1 MDFVVGKNVF
11 GAEERLVNETKE
23 INILYMVCGE
33 WNQRDDDVNAVES
46 RSLWLK
52 REMQRTGKKL
62 HFVAS
67 NVIQRPKRQ
76 AKRTETR
83 IYSEQMMKIPI
94 IFFFRNEKIEWLWSS
109 NSVNTA
115 TDDDNERKYA
125 RLVAWPDLSL
135 SQTSRTPLV
144 FYMVIKIFSQR
155 FR

>member
-94 IFFFRNEKIEWLWSS
+94 IFFFGTKRLNGYWAA
-109 NSVNTA
+109 TA
-115 TDDDNERKYA
+115 STPQPMTTTKENM
-125 RLVAWPDLSL
+125 LDLLLGPTSL
-135 SQTSRTPLV
+135 CPRRPALHSY
-144 FYMVIKIFSQR
+144 FIW
-155 FR
+155 